1 MTATT
6 VDIPENRLDAG
17 TLLRIKS
24 MELRARIIVDGF
36 MQGLHRSPAH
46 GTSVEFA
53 EYREYVPGDD
63 PRFLDWKLYARSDR
77 YCIKKFH
84 ADTNLTATVLV
95 DLSGSMFYGTLGY
108 TKAEYAKTLAATF
121 SQFLLSQS
129 DSVGLVTF
137 TDEVNEV
144 VPSLRKRG
152 QMHSIVVGLEKSP
165 KESTTDMRKSLREI
179 APLLKKKGVA
189 VLFSDLL
196 APVDDIKSQL
206 GYLRSCGHDV
216 IIFNILDPSEIEFPF
231 ENLSRFEDV
240 ETGRRIYLDPRSAK
254 DAYQQ
259 RFAEHFAEI
268 EQFAQSLGIDFFQI
282 STADPFDKPLRH
294 LLSQRMRLRIVRRRN
309 G

>member
-1 MTATT
+1 
-6 VDIPENRLDAG
+6 
-17 TLLRIKS
+17 
-24 MELRARIIVDGF
+24 MEMRARIIVDGF
-36 MQGLHRSPAH
+36 MQGLHRSPLH

-84 ADTNLTATVLV
+84 ADTNLSAQLLV

-121 SQFLLSQS
+121 GQFLLGQG

-137 TDEVNEV
+137 SDEVKEM

-152 QMHSIVVGLEKSP
+152 QMHSIIVGLEKSP
-165 KESTTDMRKSLREI
+165 SSAAENVTDMRKSLREI
-179 APLLKKKGVA
+179 APLLKRKGVT

-196 APVDDIKSQL
+196 APAEDIKSQL
-206 GYLRSCGHDV
+206 SYLRSCGHDLV
-216 IIFNILDPSEIEFPF
+216 VFNVLDPAEIDFPF
-231 ENLSRFEDV
+231 EDLSRFEDV
-240 ETGRRIYLDPRSAK
+240 ETGRRLYLDPRSAK
-254 DAYQQ
+254 ESYQK
-259 RFAEHFAEI
+259 RFSEHFDDI
-268 EQFAQSLGIDFFQI
+268 EKFSKSLGIDFYRI
-282 STADPFDKPLRH
+282 STADPFDLPLRN

>member
-1 MTATT
+1 MSTAA
-6 VDIPENRLDAG
+6 VEIPENRLDAG

-24 MELRARIIVDGF
+24 MEMRARIIVDGF
-36 MQGLHRSPAH
+36 MQGLHRSPFH

-53 EYREYVPGDD
+53 EYRGYVPGDD

-84 ADTNLTATVLV
+84 ADTNLSAHVLV
-95 DLSGSMFYGTLGY
+95 DLSGSMFYGTVGY

-129 DSVGLVTF
+129 DSVGLITF

-144 VPSLRKRG
+144 VPALRKRG
-152 QMHSIVVGLEKSP
+152 QMHSIVVGLEKSAR
-165 KESTTDMRKSLREI
+165 ENTTDMRKSLREI
-179 APLLKKKGVA
+179 APLLKRKGVA

-196 APVDDIKSQL
+196 APLDDLKSQI
-206 GYLRSCGHDV
+206 GYLRSCGHDIV
-216 IIFNILDPSEIEFPF
+216 IFNILDPSEIEFPF
-231 ENLSRFEDV
+231 ENLARFEDV
-240 ETGRRIYLDPRSAK
+240 ETGRRIYLDPRTAK
-254 DAYQQ
+254 ASYQE
-259 RFAEHFAEI
+259 RFAAHFGQIDA
-268 EQFAQSLGIDFFQI
+268 FAKGIGVDFFQV

-294 LLSQRMRLRIVRRRN
+294 MLSQRMRLRIVRRRN